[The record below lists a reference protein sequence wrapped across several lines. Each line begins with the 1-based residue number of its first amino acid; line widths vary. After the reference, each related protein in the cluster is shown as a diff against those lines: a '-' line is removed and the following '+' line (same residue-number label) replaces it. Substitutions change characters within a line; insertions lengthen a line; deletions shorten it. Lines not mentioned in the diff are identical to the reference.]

1 MTVRAVAAV
10 AVSFDAAM
18 NPHLKAPKGRHV
30 IAQGNALGNA
40 GKDVEP

>member
-1 MTVRAVAAV
+1 MAVR
-10 AVSFDAAM
+10 FDVAM

-30 IAQGNALGNA
+30 IAQGNALGKA